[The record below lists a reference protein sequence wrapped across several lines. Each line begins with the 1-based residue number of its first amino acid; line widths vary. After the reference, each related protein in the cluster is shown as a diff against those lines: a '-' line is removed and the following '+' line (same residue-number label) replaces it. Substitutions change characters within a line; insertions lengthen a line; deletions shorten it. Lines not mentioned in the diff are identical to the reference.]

1 MIKKKDFLKEY
12 NIEKETLKKT
22 GMKWE
27 ELNSIYDSYC
37 RLEPQLKKIG
47 KDFVND
53 YLYDIEKAGIMRNP
67 HNARQGS
74 GSRKHPGPQPRSTS
88 SSAFAERSGSSTCA
102 IFSCI
107 RCR

>member
-47 KDFVND
+47 KDLSMTICMILRKPASILIVTGPRKQG
-53 YLYDIEKAGIMRNP
+53 ICWRRSSEKRAN
-67 HNARQGS
+67 
-74 GSRKHPGPQPRSTS
+74 SRISTS
-88 SSAFAERSGSSTCA
+88 ISTGR
-102 IFSCI
+102 ITI
-107 RCR
+107 NT

>member
-47 KDFVND
+47 GTGLIAYIIAAV
-53 YLYDIEKAGIMRNP
+53 IMPLNP
-67 HNARQGS
+67 D
-74 GSRKHPGPQPRSTS
+74 
-88 SSAFAERSGSSTCA
+88 EE
-102 IFSCI
+102 
-107 RCR
+107 